1 MEQRA
6 RWRVKLLGQA
16 SWAGS
21 REKAPCFSLCLM
33 LLRGGRVIMIGW
45 LCLKGMTVEYLAPS
59 AAGFFFVCCYYVLFA
74 RTSVRP

>member
-1 MEQRA
+1 MEQQA

-21 REKAPCFSLCLM
+21 REKALCFSLCLM

-59 AAGFFFVCCYYVLFA
+59 AAGFFLFVVITYFL
-74 RTSVRP
+74 PGLL